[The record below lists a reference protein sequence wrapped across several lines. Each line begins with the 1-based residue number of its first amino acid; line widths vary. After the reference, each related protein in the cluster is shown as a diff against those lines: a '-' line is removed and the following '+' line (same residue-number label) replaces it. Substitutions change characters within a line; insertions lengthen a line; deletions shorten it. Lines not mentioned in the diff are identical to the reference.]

1 MFSASAISKHSFVS
15 LYPGTIYMPGD
26 PLLIQSLGNSFIFRC
41 SDGVLIDGNNKSLSN
56 MIFKSI
62 AGRLGPNSRNLSWLD
77 LTNELAMGQ
86 IINNGGSQKCNV
98 AYQEIDFTESE
109 LRSTRFKVNEVS
121 YFASFIFCKFAE
133 FGSENLKFD
142 LFS

>member
-1 MFSASAISKHSFVS
+1 
-15 LYPGTIYMPGD
+15 
-26 PLLIQSLGNSFIFRC
+26 
-41 SDGVLIDGNNKSLSN
+41 

-77 LTNELAMGQ
+77 LTNEIAMGQ